1 MAKKID
7 MVVDIGNTY
16 TKLAFFRDKEL
27 EALWT
32 DKEIKEADFRCL
44 IEAHKPTACI
54 ISSVRGDQASIPAR
68 RFASRPDMVSKADL
82 PNDLKFLADYG
93 FPILY
98 AGAHLPIPL
107 IIRYKTPETL
117 GGDRLAATIAAM
129 DRLPGQHIMVVNLGT
144 CLTTDFI
151 NNNNEYLGGTISPG
165 LHMRLKAMHKFTGQL
180 PLVTKI
186 PREIDIVGTTTEE
199 SMLSGVVNGIIGEI
213 EGLIKMR
220 QKEISFFNVIISGG
234 DAKFFA
240 KKIKSRIFAIE
251 NIVLHGLNLML
262 KHNAK
267 HL

>member
-44 IEAHKPTACI
+44 IEAHKPAACI
-54 ISSVRGDQASIPAR
+54 ISSVRGDRASIPAR
-68 RFASRPDMVSKADL
+68 RFASRPEMVSKDDL
-82 PNDLKFLADYG
+82 PADLKFLADYN

-117 GGDRLAATIAAM
+117 GGDRLAAAIAAM
-129 DRLPGQHIMVVNLGT
+129 DRLPGQHIMVVNLGS

-151 NNNNEYLGGTISPG
+151 NNNNEYLGGTIAPG
-165 LHMRLKAMHKFTGQL
+165 LHMRLKAMHEFTGQL
-180 PLVTKI
+180 PLVTKV

-199 SMLSGVVNGIIGEI
+199 SMLSGVVNGMIAEI

-240 KKIKSRIFAIE
+240 KKLKSRIFAIE